1 MGFVFTSRRQE
12 KESITGGN
20 MCLNLPD
27 PRQRQ
32 VRAAGLFLGD
42 VRKTVPV
49 AMTGGVQGARCCHFF
64 ILHS

>member
-1 MGFVFTSRRQE
+1 MEFVLTSRRQE
-12 KESITGGN
+12 KESVPGGN
-20 MCLNLPD
+20 MCLNLPN

-32 VRAAGLFLGD
+32 GRAAGLFLRD

-49 AMTGGVQGARCCHFF
+49 PMAGGVQGARCCHFF